1 MKILLFV
8 NLIIQR
14 LKFRYKYIRLFI
26 INLSFFLLN
35 FRAFKTG
42 KYIINSRVII
52 QKAYIEH
59 EHFQK
64 TIMNWK
70 PTITLNNYLGS
81 KESAI
86 SMIGFH
92 PDLRYTIDFD
102 NQTVTKSFYRD
113 VNLLQYSGKRMAFS
127 NYVAAP
133 EYEIIDAN
141 QYREDLII
149 GKPFS
154 LNQQNTNKFDML
166 LAEYNNFLC
175 ASVYRRDDNTDH
187 RKEFSG
193 ISRRIDTLININK
206 SLFNSLVFTNYF
218 ILSKGS
224 DIAGPNIIEA
234 EERLVLIDWE
244 PSALKYR
251 RFWVDVINLIIKSD
265 PAGFTKGKYDLYL
278 KELFSR
284 FGIITSSPS
293 EIEDKMAIFCA
304 STLVNLKK
312 LDEVDLR
319 DDSEQLPCRGL
330 TRISKLD
337 IHQVARSA
345 RVFVRRF
352 GLE

>member
-1 MKILLFV
+1 MKILLLI
-8 NLIIQR
+8 NLITQR

-26 INLSFFLLN
+26 INLRFFLLN
-35 FRAFKTG
+35 FRSFKTG

-52 QKAYIEH
+52 QKAHIEH

-70 PTITLNNYLGS
+70 PSITLNNYLGS

-92 PDLRYTIDFD
+92 PDLRYTLDFD

-113 VNLLQYSGKRMAFS
+113 MNLLQYSGKRREFS

-154 LNQQNTNKFDML
+154 LNHQNVIKFDML
-166 LAEYNNFLC
+166 LAEYNNFLS
-175 ASVYRRDDNTDH
+175 ASVYQSDDYTDQ
-187 RKEFSG
+187 RKEFSE
-193 ISRRIDTLININK
+193 ISRCIDKLININK

-218 ILSKGS
+218 SLSKGS

-234 EERLVLIDWE
+234 EEKLVLIDWE
-244 PSALKYR
+244 PGALKYR

-265 PAGFTKGKYDLYL
+265 PTGFMQGKYDPFL
-278 KELFSR
+278 KELFCK
-284 FGIITSSPS
+284 FGVNTKPTN
-293 EIEDKMAIFCA
+293 EIDDKIAIFCA

-319 DDSEQLPCRGL
+319 DDPEQLPCRGL

-337 IHQVARSA
+337 IYQVARSA
-345 RVFVRRF
+345 RVFLKKYR
-352 GLE
+352 LD